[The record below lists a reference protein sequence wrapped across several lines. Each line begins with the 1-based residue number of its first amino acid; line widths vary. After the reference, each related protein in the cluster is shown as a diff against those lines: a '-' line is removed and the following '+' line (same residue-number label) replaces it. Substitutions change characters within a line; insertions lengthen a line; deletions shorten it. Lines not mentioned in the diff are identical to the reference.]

1 MKAKDGAEE
10 KSMTKA
16 KVFGTAKKVLFGMII
31 TVNVALVGVSVWIL
45 ASSTGRTSE
54 PLMPGEKAAPG
65 EVYGEKIRK
74 EKNAAYISLNT
85 RPAGA
90 KVFINGYFKAR
101 TPADIKIASVTEVP
115 RQYSINL
122 VLPGYQSWAK
132 NVVLT
137 RGKTKEFSVK
147 LAKK

>member
-1 MKAKDGAEE
+1 MTEAKFPA
-10 KSMTKA
+10 S
-16 KVFGTAKKVLFGMII
+16 AKKILFGMII
-31 TVNVALVGVSVWIL
+31 TVNVALIGVSVWIL
-45 ASSTGRTSE
+45 FSSGGGAPE
-54 PLMPGEKAAPG
+54 PLNQGQ
-65 EVYGEKIRK
+65 KITPAKVRGGRM

-85 RPAGA
+85 NPSGA

-115 RQYSINL
+115 RQYSIKMI
-122 VLPGYQSWAK
+122 LPGYQSWAK
-132 NVVLT
+132 KVVLT